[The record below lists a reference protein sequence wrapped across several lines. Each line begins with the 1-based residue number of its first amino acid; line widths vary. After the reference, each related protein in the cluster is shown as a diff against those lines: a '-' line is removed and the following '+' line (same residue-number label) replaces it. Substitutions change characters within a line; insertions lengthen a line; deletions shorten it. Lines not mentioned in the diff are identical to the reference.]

1 MHYIGIDLGG
11 TSIKGAVVTEGG
23 TILKE
28 ASCPTQRES
37 GPEHVA
43 REISGL
49 ITALAEGYDPQAIGG
64 VGVGCPGIVE
74 DHSGIVRYSANLH
87 WENFDLRAAVQKYS
101 GYTVRLANDANAA
114 ALGEVV
120 AGCAQNVDS
129 AVILTLGTG
138 VGSGVVLNGKILT
151 GCTGGAAEL
160 GHMVVEDGGA
170 LCACGR
176 KGCFEA
182 YASATGLI
190 RMAKEA
196 MAQHPESL
204 LHATAAE
211 VGEVN
216 GRTIFQAKEQG
227 DPTAAAVVDRYIHYL
242 SVGIA
247 NINNWE
253 ADPYEGYETD
263 DVIYG
268 RGGSDQ
274 EGGMAS
280 AVYGAKIM
288 KDLGL
293 IPEGYKIMVV
303 GSVQEEDCDGMC
315 WQYIVNKVF
324 NGPEDARSKI
334 EFVISTE
341 PTDGGIYRGHRGR
354 MEIRVDVK
362 GISCHGSA
370 PERGDNAIYKMADI
384 LQNIRALNENGDGPS
399 NEIKGLVKML
409 NPAFNPEHA
418 EDAQFLGRGTCTVS
432 QIFYTSPSRCAVAD
446 SCAISVDRRMT
457 VGETW
462 DSCLKEIE
470 ALPAVQKYKDDVK
483 VSMYMYDRP
492 SWTGEV
498 YETECF
504 FPTWINKES
513 AAHVQALVDAHHAL
527 WGDKRIGHAD
537 ADQKRDA
544 MHLREGRPLTDKWT
558 FSTNGVSIQGRYGIP
573 CVGFG
578 PGAESQAH
586 APNEITWKQDLV
598 TCAALYAAVPG
609 LYKPENKDGSATSFR
624 QELTGNNIK

>member
-1 MHYIGIDLGG
+1 MDFEA
-11 TSIKGAVVTEGG
+11 IKAAAQNYQADMTRFLREMISHPSESCEEKEVVHC
-23 TILKE
+23 IK
-28 ASCPTQRES
+28 
-37 GPEHVA
+37 
-43 REISGL
+43 
-49 ITALAEGYDPQAIGG
+49 AEMEKLGYDKVEIDGLGNVIGWMG
-64 VGVGCPGIVE
+64 DGDKI
-74 DHSGIVRYSANLH
+74 IA
-87 WENFDLRAAVQKYS
+87 FDS
-101 GYTVRLANDANAA
+101 HIDT
-114 ALGEVV
+114 
-120 AGCAQNVDS
+120 
-129 AVILTLGTG
+129 
-138 VGSGVVLNGKILT
+138 
-151 GCTGGAAEL
+151 
-160 GHMVVEDGGA
+160 
-170 LCACGR
+170 
-176 KGCFEA
+176 
-182 YASATGLI
+182 
-190 RMAKEA
+190 
-196 MAQHPESL
+196 
-204 LHATAAE
+204 
-211 VGEVN
+211 
-216 GRTIFQAKEQG
+216 
-227 DPTAAAVVDRYIHYL
+227 
-242 SVGIA
+242 VGIG

-253 ADPYEGYETD
+253 ADPYQGYED
-263 DVIYG
+263 DAVIFG

-293 IPEGYKIMVV
+293 IPAGYKIMVV

-315 WQYIVNKVF
+315 WQYIVNKDF
-324 NGPEDARSKI
+324 QGQEDARSKI
-334 EFVISTE
+334 EFVVSTE

-362 GISCHGSA
+362 GVSCHGSA

-384 LQNIRALNENGDGPS
+384 LQDVRALNESGDGPS
-399 NEIKGLVKML
+399 NRVKGLVKML
-409 NPAFNPEHA
+409 NPEFNPEHY

-446 SCAISVDRRMT
+446 SCAISIDRRMT
-457 VGETW
+457 AGETW
-462 DSCLKEIE
+462 DSCLEEIRQ
-470 ALPAVQKYKDDVK
+470 LPSVQKYGDDVK

-492 SWTGEV
+492 AWTGEV

-558 FSTNGVSIQGRYGIP
+558 FSTNCVSIQGRYGIP

-609 LYKPENKDGSATSFR
+609 LYKPENKTADVTEFR
-624 QELTGNNIK
+624 QSLTDNDIR